1 MKNIRVI
8 AGKEFRGYLNSP
20 MAYIIICVFLLVT
33 GTFFSNYLKTISY
46 TDTTIKGF
54 LQLAPVLL
62 LLFGAIITM
71 RSLSEEK
78 KLGTWELLLTSPVRD
93 AEVVM
98 GKFFAAVGIM
108 AIMLVLT
115 MYYPLL
121 FAVFKAHPDWGPIW
135 TSYLG
140 LLLLGSAAV
149 AIGIFVS
156 SLTNNQIIAAVV
168 TGGILFALWYLNTI
182 ATANY
187 MPKALG
193 QVLNYFSLKYHSAPF
208 GIGIIDTRGVI
219 YYLSLIALF
228 LYATV
233 RSLENGRWN

>member
-33 GTFFSNYLKTISY
+33 GTFFSTYLKSISY
-46 TDTTIKGF
+46 NDTTIKGF
-54 LQLAPVLL
+54 LQFAPILL

-71 RSLSEEK
+71 RSLAEEK
-78 KLGTWELLLTSPVRD
+78 KMGTWELLLTSPVRD
-93 AEVVM
+93 SEVVM

-108 AIMLVLT
+108 GVMLVLT

-121 FAVFKAHPDWGPIW
+121 LIIYGKPDLGPIW

-140 LLLLGSAAV
+140 LLLLGSATI

-168 TGGILFALWYLNTI
+168 TGGILFALWYLNVI

-187 MPKALG
+187 MPKAMG
-193 QVLNYFSLKYHSAPF
+193 QVLNYFSLKYHFDPF
-208 GIGIIDTRGVI
+208 GIGIIDTRGII
-219 YYLSLIALF
+219 YYISLMALF
-228 LYATV
+228 LYSAV

>member
-33 GTFFSNYLKTISY
+33 GTFFSTYLKTISY
-46 TDTTIKGF
+46 TDTTIHGF
-54 LQLAPVLL
+54 LIYAPVLL

-78 KLGTWELLLTSPVRD
+78 KMGTWELLLTSPVKD
-93 AEVVM
+93 AEVVL
-98 GKFFAAVGIM
+98 GKFAAAVGIM
-108 AIMLVLT
+108 AVLLVLT
-115 MYYPLL
+115 MYYPILL
-121 FAVFKAHPDWGPIW
+121 GIFGKPDVGPIW

-140 LLLLGSAAV
+140 LLLLGSAAI

-168 TGGILFALWYLNTI
+168 TGGILFALYYLNTI

-193 QVLNYFSLKYHSAPF
+193 QVLNYFSLKYHFDSF
-208 GIGIIDTRGVI
+208 SIGVIDTRGVI
-219 YYLSLIALF
+219 YFLSIITLF
-228 LYATV
+228 LYSTV

>member
-20 MAYIIICVFLLVT
+20 MAYILICVFLLVT

-93 AEVVM
+93 AEVDS
-98 GKFFAAVGIM
+98 
-108 AIMLVLT
+108 LQ
-115 MYYPLL
+115 PLDYL
-121 FAVFKAHPDWGPIW
+121 FGR
-135 TSYLG
+135 
-140 LLLLGSAAV
+140 
-149 AIGIFVS
+149 
-156 SLTNNQIIAAVV
+156 
-168 TGGILFALWYLNTI
+168 AL
-182 ATANY
+182 
-187 MPKALG
+187 
-193 QVLNYFSLKYHSAPF
+193 YFDA
-208 GIGIIDTRGVI
+208 
-219 YYLSLIALF
+219 
-228 LYATV
+228 
-233 RSLENGRWN
+233 